1 MTPKQ
6 AAFIQ
11 AYIDTQNASEAY
23 RLAYNSNA
31 AANIIHRKA
40 YDLLQHPAI
49 KKELEVLQEQAK
61 ERNKVTI
68 DSILQELEQ
77 ARTLALEADNP
88 QCSAA
93 IAASMSKAKLLGL
106 VVEKQ
111 EIKSN
116 ACSSINV
123 SFKTV
128 KDLTDAELEAECKKY
143 GIA

>member
-6 AAFIQ
+6 AAFVQ
-11 AYIDTQNASEAY
+11 AYIETQNASEAY

-31 AANIIHRKA
+31 AAHIIHRKA
-40 YDLLQHPAI
+40 YELLKHPEV
-49 KKELEVLQEQAK
+49 KKELETLKAETR

-68 DSILQELEQ
+68 DSILIELEQ

-106 VVEKQ
+106 VVVKQ
-111 EIKSN
+111 EHKIDGVAMLLTSLQGK
-116 ACSSINV
+116 ALTPQTQI
-123 SFKTV
+123 
-128 KDLTDAELEAECKKY
+128 DLDDDDS
-143 GIA
+143 